1 MTSNRELNTITSAA
15 ATRQFLRTPCYE
27 RKLRMS
33 RITPEEVR
41 ELALLARLALS
52 EQEIS
57 RMTGDLDAILDYVDA
72 MRELDTAGV
81 EPMTHAVPF
90 DCPLRPDQVAPSL
103 PVDEALR
110 NAPRREASFFQVPR
124 IVPGPGG
131 GGGEEDL

>member
-1 MTSNRELNTITSAA
+1 
-15 ATRQFLRTPCYE
+15 
-27 RKLRMS
+27 MS

-41 ELALLARLALS
+41 ELAVLARLALS
-52 EQEIS
+52 DQEIA

-72 MRELDTAGV
+72 MRELDTTGV

-103 PVDEALR
+103 PVDEALA

-124 IVPGPGG
+124 IVPGPAGS
-131 GGGEEDL
+131 GGEEDM